1 MIYGDLDKSIPSA
14 FEAEEA
20 GALPASPA
28 HRPLAVKNLQSFKK
42 PEDNATLMDYTP
54 ILFPHFDI
62 FSSSRQ
68 KILNRTTLNS
78 IGELKEKIE

>member
-42 PEDNATLMDYTP
+42 PEDNAHTNGLYPNTVFP
-54 ILFPHFDI
+54 ILI
-62 FSSSRQ
+62 FLVPPD
-68 KILNRTTLNS
+68 K
-78 IGELKEKIE
+78 KY